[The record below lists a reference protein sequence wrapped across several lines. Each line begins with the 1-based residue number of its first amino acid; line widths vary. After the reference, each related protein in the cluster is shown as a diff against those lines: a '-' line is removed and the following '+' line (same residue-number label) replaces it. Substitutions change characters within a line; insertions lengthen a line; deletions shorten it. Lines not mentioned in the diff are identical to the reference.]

1 MPRKKKHEHHHHHK
15 HHHAVRFEGFFHR
28 RHHKLQ
34 EYKHCMNF
42 SLFSNQHGTLVVV
55 AVDGAGNPQPLPTDL
70 TASSSNASILEAAPT
85 STPGSFLI
93 TAHAVSAE
101 QDITIQGT
109 NSQGTVISTVFT
121 FALTAAPVDTATGF
135 TATLIN
141 VTNN

>member
-1 MPRKKKHEHHHHHK
+1 
-15 HHHAVRFEGFFHR
+15 
-28 RHHKLQ
+28 
-34 EYKHCMNF
+34 MNF